1 MEKKTKLEEKN
12 EELMKV
18 LDMKTNRIWELEAE
32 VMKLKHENQELKDAV
47 EDFEATGA
55 KWRPWPK
62 QTHKTPGE
70 KAKPKDEK

>member
-18 LDMKTNRIWELEAE
+18 LELKNVKIRELEAE
-32 VMKLKHENQELKDAV
+32 VMKLRHENQELKETV

-55 KWRPWPK
+55 K
-62 QTHKTPGE
+62 
-70 KAKPKDEK
+70 

>member
-18 LDMKTNRIWELEAE
+18 LDMKTNRIRELEAE
-32 VMKLKHENQELKDAV
+32 VMKLKHENQELKEAV

-55 KWRPWPK
+55 K
-62 QTHKTPGE
+62 
-70 KAKPKDEK
+70 